1 MVKLK
6 QNLSDGELDQLLET
20 YEEQLVSGVP
30 IVVGVEN
37 LIQWFRMIVDMK
49 ESKKAYAIVTNES
62 LTKGQRAY
70 K

>member
-6 QNLSDGELDQLLET
+6 QNLSDGELDQLLKT
-20 YEEQLVSGVP
+20 YKEQLVSGVP

-37 LIQWFRMIVDMK
+37 LIQWFRIIVDTK
-49 ESKKAYAIVTNES
+49 ESKKIYAIVTNES
-62 LTKGQRAY
+62 LMKGQRAY

>member
-49 ESKKAYAIVTNES
+49 ESKKVYAIVTNKS